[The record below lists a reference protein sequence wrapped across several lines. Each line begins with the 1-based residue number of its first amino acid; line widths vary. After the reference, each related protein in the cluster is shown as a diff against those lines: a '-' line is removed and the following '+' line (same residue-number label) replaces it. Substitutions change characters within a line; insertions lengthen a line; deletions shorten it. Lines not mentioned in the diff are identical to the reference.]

1 MIWLKNTVINFHAV
15 YDKEWM
21 EKILIFLKKNYN
33 IITLGDLYQFYT
45 QDTPLKNSCH
55 ITFDD
60 GDASFFNIVF
70 PLLQKHKI
78 PVSIYVSPKII
89 KEQTNFWFQ
98 EIRNYDKR
106 ILKDIYC
113 ELKVCSPNTAQKPL
127 HALLK
132 NSNIDFIWQC
142 IKLYRKRTNTE
153 IVPCMNMDTSQV
165 QELQS
170 SGLVE
175 IGAHTMNHPILRNET
190 DEKSYKEIS
199 TSIDELSKILNKKIE
214 YFAYPNGIPDIDFN
228 AREMNTL
235 KSAGI
240 KMAFSTEA
248 RSFQEGDNLF
258 KIPRNGISKGSIP
271 FIFIKLLLGT
281 KYKKIKR
288 ILKGKQENEYRAKF

>member
-1 MIWLKNTVINFHAV
+1 MKILKNTIINFHAV
-15 YDKEWM
+15 YDKDWI
-21 EKILIFLKKNYN
+21 EKVLMFLKKNYN
-33 IITLGDLYQFYT
+33 LITLEDLHHFYT
-45 QDTPLKNSCH
+45 NDKFLKNSCH

-60 GDASFFNIVF
+60 GDESFYNIVF
-70 PLLQKHKI
+70 PLLQKHNI

-98 EIRNYDKR
+98 EIRNYDKE

-113 ELKVCSPNTAQKPL
+113 ELKGFSSVIAEKPL
-127 HALLK
+127 NALLE
-132 NSNIDFIWQC
+132 NSEIDFIWQC
-142 IKLYRKRTNTE
+142 INLYRKRTNIK
-153 IVPCMNMDTSQV
+153 IVPCMNMDLTQI

-199 TSIDELSKILNKKIE
+199 TSIDELSKLLNKKIE
-214 YFAYPNGIPDIDFN
+214 YFAYPNGIPDIDFSS
-228 AREMNTL
+228 REIDTL

-248 RSFQEGDNLF
+248 RGFQKGDNLF
-258 KIPRNGISKGSIP
+258 KIPRNGISKGSLP
-271 FIFIKLLLGT
+271 FIFTKLLLGT

-288 ILKGKQENEYRAKF
+288 ILKGKQENEFRT